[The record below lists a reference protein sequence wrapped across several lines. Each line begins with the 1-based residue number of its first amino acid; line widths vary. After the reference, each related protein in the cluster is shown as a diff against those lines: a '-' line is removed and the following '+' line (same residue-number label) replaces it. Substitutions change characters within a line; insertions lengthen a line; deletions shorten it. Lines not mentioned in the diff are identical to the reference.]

1 MRLSDA
7 EVYEKYANELV
18 RFATGLVGPDDAP
31 DVVADAFVKVLGSK
45 SWEELDDPKS
55 YLYRTVL
62 NQVRMRHRSTMRR
75 KAREMRTANRDFS
88 FDPEVRPEVLEA
100 MSALSTRQR
109 AAVVL
114 TYWEDLTPS
123 DVAKRLDISE
133 GTVRRH
139 LARARAKL
147 REVLDV

>member
-7 EVYEKYANELV
+7 EVYEKYSSELV

-31 DVVADAFVKVLGSK
+31 DVVSDAFLNVLGSQT
-45 SWEELDDPKS
+45 WETVEEPKA
-55 YLYRTVL
+55 YLYRAVL
-62 NQVRMRHRSTMRR
+62 NEVRMRHRSRMRR
-75 KAREMRTANRDFS
+75 SAREMRTAKREAT

-114 TYWEDLTPS
+114 TYWEDLTPEG
-123 DVAKRLDISE
+123 VAARLGISE

-139 LARARAKL
+139 LNRARSKL
-147 REVLDV
+147 REVL